1 MSSFIKI
8 SNGLNRGCEFLLIA
22 TLSAMTIAVFLQ
34 VLFRYVVHLPLF
46 WTEELARYCLIWA
59 SLLGASIALKKKQ
72 HIAVTYFLEHVPGGL
87 ATKLT
92 FAAQVSVVLILA
104 VMIWGG
110 IKLVLVTSAQISPA
124 LRIPM
129 AVPYLALPLGSA
141 VMLFHMVCFIFFP
154 WAEPISDDSAGL

>member
-8 SNGLNRGCEFLLIA
+8 SDWLNRFCEFLLIA

-46 WTEELARYCLIWA
+46 WTEEFARYCLIWA

-72 HIAVTYFLEHVPGGL
+72 HIAITYFIEHMPNGL
-87 ATKLT
+87 AAKLT
-92 FAAQVSVVLILA
+92 LAAQVSVALILA
-104 VMIWGG
+104 IMIWGG
-110 IKLVLVTSAQISPA
+110 VKLVLITSAQISPA

-141 VMLFHMVCFIFFP
+141 VMLYHMFCFIFFP
-154 WAEPISDDSAGL
+154 SADPGHNDSAVL

>member
-1 MSSFIKI
+1 MSPFIKI
-8 SNGLNRGCEFLLIA
+8 SDWLNRFCEGLLIA

-46 WTEELARYCLIWA
+46 WTEEFARYCLIWA
-59 SLLGASIALKKKQ
+59 SLLGASVALKKKQ
-72 HIAVTYFLEHVPGGL
+72 HIAVTYFLEHVPSNL
-87 ATKLT
+87 AAKLT
-92 FAAQVSVVLILA
+92 FAAQVSVVLILS

-110 IKLVLVTSAQISPA
+110 IKLVLITSAQISPA

-141 VMLFHMVCFIFFP
+141 IMLFHMVCFIFFP
-154 WAEPISDDSAGL
+154 LAEPTGNDSAGL